1 MINADCRPSK
11 ATKRLDCAGGVRA
24 WILVFLLLLV
34 TVGLVAVAVV
44 FKLRYDPKA
53 ARVVHGP
60 MPVEAVKAKV
70 TDIKVSVGAS
80 GQVLQ
85 HDTVNV
91 SSRITS
97 TAQNVPVNI
106 GDILTKGKEL
116 LEADRRPFAA
126 AVEAAEAHLAS
137 TQSDVQKNQNNL
149 EALKALFTKG
159 LAAQVEVTQ
168 AQIALDAANSAKSQA
183 DKDLVNATLDLE
195 FTLLRSPVNGI
206 VLARFVNPQERFE
219 TNQVLMQLGDLD
231 RVYFLA
237 NVQEEMIGYING
249 SQTAE
254 IVFPSYPSRSFTGT
268 VEHIDP
274 RTDPKTRTFTAYI
287 TIPNAD
293 LQLKPGIS
301 GFARIRL
308 EKMALAVP
316 STAVMNIAGESPS
329 VFIVDEQTRTAVLK
343 PVRLGLSGGGL
354 TEILDGIQEGDIV
367 VTVGSLYLK
376 TGDKVTLS
384 LSELGQVKK

>member
-1 MINADCRPSK
+1 MTNADRRTSK
-11 ATKRLDCAGGVRA
+11 TTKRLDCGGGVRA

-34 TVGLVAVAVV
+34 TGALVAVGVV
-44 FKLRYDPKA
+44 YKLRYDPKA
-53 ARVVHGP
+53 ARAIHGP

-70 TDIKVSVGAS
+70 TEIKVSVGAS
-80 GQVLQ
+80 GQILQ

-91 SSRITS
+91 TSRITS
-97 TAQNVPVNI
+97 NAQRVPVNI
-106 GDILTKGKEL
+106 GDIVTNGKEL
-116 LEADRRPFAA
+116 LEADRRPFIA

-137 TQSDVQKNQNNL
+137 TQSDVQKCQNNL
-149 EALKALFTKG
+149 EALKALLAKG

-168 AQIALDAANSAKSQA
+168 AQIALDTANSAKSQA
-183 DKDLVNATLDLE
+183 EKDLVNAKLDLE

-206 VLARFVNPQERFE
+206 VLARFVNPQERFD
-219 TNQVLMQLGDLD
+219 TNQILMQLGDLD
-231 RVYFLA
+231 KVYFLA
-237 NVQEEMIGYING
+237 NVQEEMIGYINA

-254 IVFPSYPSRSFTGT
+254 IVFPSYPGRSFTGT

-287 TIPNAD
+287 TIPNQD

-316 STAVMNIAGESPS
+316 STAIMNIAGESPS
-329 VFIVDEQTRTAVLK
+329 VFIVDQPSKTATLK

-354 TEILDGIQEGDIV
+354 TEILDGVQEGDIV
-367 VTVGSLYLK
+367 VTVGSLYLR
-376 TGDKVTLS
+376 TGDRVTLS